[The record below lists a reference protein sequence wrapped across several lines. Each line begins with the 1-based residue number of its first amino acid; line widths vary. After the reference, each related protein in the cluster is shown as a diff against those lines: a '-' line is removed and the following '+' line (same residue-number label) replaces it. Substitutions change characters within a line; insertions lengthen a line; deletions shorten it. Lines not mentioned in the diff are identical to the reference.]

1 MNLINLKIIKE
12 YLFNYNIKS
21 CMVKSRSNR
30 SAGQI
35 SEIER
40 EIRREMFVQQNGH
53 MSRAGDG
60 QTKPTRPD
68 PMQKTE
74 T

>member
-1 MNLINLKIIKE
+1 
-12 YLFNYNIKS
+12 
-21 CMVKSRSNR
+21 MVKSRSNR